1 MRQML
6 PQQTQMAIK
15 SRQTVK
21 VLRNITQIKGKRNLT
36 TIKIKI
42 WLENKVRN
50 PMIQINGKKP
60 EKKEKNPI
68 ITIKINPKNLV
79 KNPNLN
85 I

>member
-1 MRQML
+1 
-6 PQQTQMAIK
+6 
-15 SRQTVK
+15 
-21 VLRNITQIKGKRNLT
+21 
-36 TIKIKI
+36 
-42 WLENKVRN
+42 VRN

>member
-21 VLRNITQIKGKRNLT
+21 GLRNITQIKGKRNLT

-79 KNPNLN
+79 KNPNHN